1 MFWFIVITL
10 FILLSIILSIL
21 SLIDNFLGFALDLV
35 VNGIKHLVN
44 GIKYVVLFIIHCI
57 PAIMIFIMEWMLMVE
72 IHNYP
77 INLPFFLVTV
87 PIALINMITAR
98 TQSFAVTVFLI
109 WLPCFLFVI
118 VIKNII
124 LCFLAAVGALLFL
137 YFIVNRTLYKI
148 GISESLFGEKTPF
161 DYVPMLI
168 DFVIMFKLLSR
179 V

>member
-21 SLIDNFLGFALDLV
+21 SSIGKFLSFALDHV
-35 VNGIKHLVN
+35 VNGIKH
-44 GIKYVVLFIIHCI
+44 VVLFIIHCI
-57 PAIMIFIMEWMLMVE
+57 PAIMIFIMEWMLIVE

-87 PIALINMITAR
+87 PIALINLITAR
-98 TQSFAVTVFLI
+98 TQSFAVTAFLI

-137 YFIVNRTLYKI
+137 YFIVNRTLYEI
-148 GISESLFGEKTPF
+148 GISEPPFGEKTPF